1 MSLLYRRESSLVLSY
16 LEGDWQKYPVV
27 GSCADPMSCVFPM
40 RRENQKLTP
49 SLATPNHLYQ
59 VPNTSHFTATETHF
73 RPDQEVRKLRLEEAP
88 SKKKQ
93 KGVSMQMLLQF
104 QKSRSS
110 FPYLFRIHLQLIQA
124 LRQLAAGKRPLPPTI
139 NHLASVRD
147 YRFHNAAR
155 RLPKKTPMC
164 PSTQRASRASKK
176 FFFFLLPRRNRAK
189 HTGAYSPCASFPQ
202 VLRDNPSGPA
212 YYLLPWT
219 FRLLQQ
225 QQQWPI

>member
-1 MSLLYRRESSLVLSY
+1 
-16 LEGDWQKYPVV
+16 
-27 GSCADPMSCVFPM
+27 
-40 RRENQKLTP
+40 
-49 SLATPNHLYQ
+49 
-59 VPNTSHFTATETHF
+59 
-73 RPDQEVRKLRLEEAP
+73 
-88 SKKKQ
+88 
-93 KGVSMQMLLQF
+93 MQMLLQF

-176 FFFFLLPRRNRAK
+176 FFFSSCPAEIEQSILGLIVLAPPFPRSSATIRQVPPIIC
-189 HTGAYSPCASFPQ
+189 SPGHLGFSSSSSSGPYEDQ
-202 VLRDNPSGPA
+202 EVDNSRGSLLRDGGSDGTVA
-212 YYLLPWT
+212 RDGGT
-219 FRLLQQ
+219 
-225 QQQWPI
+225 